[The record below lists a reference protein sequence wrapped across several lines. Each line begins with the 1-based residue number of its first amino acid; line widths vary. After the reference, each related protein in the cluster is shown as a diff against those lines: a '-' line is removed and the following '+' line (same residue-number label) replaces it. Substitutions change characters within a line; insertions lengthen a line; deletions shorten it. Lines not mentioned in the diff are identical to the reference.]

1 MTDLIETTFHWLR
14 EKLIG
19 SFSEAGINLW
29 VSNVTGFPEPEI
41 VA

>member
-19 SFSEAGINLW
+19 SFSEAGIK
-29 VSNVTGFPEPEI
+29 TGFPEPEI